1 MWDSVSLTIMLH
13 SSRFR
18 ELLSPGWLSCN
29 IIFLTV
35 YMRIDG
41 WWGQCPGGWERGLS
55 VRFECMKISAQ
66 ELHGGELDPVQGR
79 ALEILS
85 QSGLPSFFVLSV
97 SILLAVLLQ
106 FLPSDCYVGCE
117 RS

>member
-1 MWDSVSLTIMLH
+1 MAHGGFPILGAVHPHISRSEYSWADKLEVSDWPT
-13 SSRFR
+13 
-18 ELLSPGWLSCN
+18 E
-29 IIFLTV
+29 
-35 YMRIDG
+35 
-41 WWGQCPGGWERGLS
+41 
-55 VRFECMKISAQ
+55 Q
-66 ELHGGELDPVQGR
+66 ELCGGELDSVQGR